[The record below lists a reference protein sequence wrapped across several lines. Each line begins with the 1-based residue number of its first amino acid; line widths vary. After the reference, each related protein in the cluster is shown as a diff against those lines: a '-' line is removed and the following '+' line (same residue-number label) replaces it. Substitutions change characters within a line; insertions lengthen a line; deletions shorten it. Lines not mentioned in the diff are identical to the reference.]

1 MNFNK
6 VWFYIALL
14 SVIVAGV
21 WISVPDEKAQ
31 QQMKEAAARKKAAQL
46 QKQQEAGKTRAASGV
61 PQ

>member
-1 MNFNK
+1 MNVNK

-31 QQMKEAAARKKAAQL
+31 RQMKEAATRKKAAQL
-46 QKQQEAGKTRAASGV
+46 QKQRRQIQPVVSPAVK
-61 PQ
+61 